1 MKVHKEMGLRTGL
14 VQISCYNRERHQK
27 TNGAIREH
35 IDGDDIQMLVYGER
49 IVCDLLIVK
58 DPSILTDRQTYIPTI
73 TPTMITV
80 AVDQP
85 QKQLAFRQYNQRLV
99 EYFGRWGKW

>member
-1 MKVHKEMGLRTGL
+1 
-14 VQISCYNRERHQK
+14 
-27 TNGAIREH
+27 
-35 IDGDDIQMLVYGER
+35 MLVYGER

-80 AVDQP
+80 VVDQP
-85 QKQLAFRQYNQRLV
+85 PKQLAFRQYNERLV
-99 EYFGRWGKW
+99 EYFGRRGKWYQQDSQVRDRLQAELHSQQRSITLDIKYCNKN